1 MSNVN
6 KNPEWI
12 SKGKTIKELIA
23 ELKTFENQDLEVRIS
38 LDDGATNHP
47 ISLVG
52 KYGKFAVLLNC
63 ENKID

>member
-1 MSNVN
+1 MNNIN
-6 KNPEWI
+6 KTPEWV
-12 SKGKTIKELIA
+12 SKGKTIKELIE
-23 ELKTFENQDLEVRIS
+23 ELKTFENQNLEVRIS
-38 LDDGATNHP
+38 LDDGKTNHP